1 MGFLRTVF
9 SAISMTTTGNV
20 INQIDTPI
28 MDGTCQISLRLKQK
42 NDDSNAY
49 VVLAGIASGNY
60 QYYSMKADEFIQFAS
75 AVQAIAN
82 LLSSM
87 NQK

>member
-9 SAISMTTTGNV
+9 SAISMATT
-20 INQIDTPI
+20 
-28 MDGTCQISLRLKQK
+28 
-42 NDDSNAY
+42 
-49 VVLAGIASGNY
+49 GNY
-60 QYYSMKADEFIQFAS
+60 QYYSMKADEFIQFAG

-82 LLSSM
+82 QLSSM